1 MTTVV
6 TPQRH
11 RGRALRCVHFAWQD
25 LGTIPWPPKL
35 NSFAHT
41 TLYVGKF
48 KEDNKENRKED
59 ASAFATGRALGMW
72 DLSRVLGS
80 HPRGHRNTG
89 GQLSWL
95 HRIYDVRTLEERKSQ
110 AWQQIPA
117 ILAPRGGSRKIRS
130 LRVSWATQKL
140 PGQPEHGKTGLGHSL
155 SVEHL
160 PSTPQALRSSP
171 STRRKRQENMLCSPQ
186 ATSTSPVVTLW

>member
-1 MTTVV
+1 ML
-6 TPQRH
+6 QH
-11 RGRALRCVHFAWQD
+11 LLREGCLACETFLVYWVAI
-25 LGTIPWPPKL
+25 LE
-35 NSFAHT
+35 S
-41 TLYVGKF
+41 
-48 KEDNKENRKED
+48 
-59 ASAFATGRALGMW
+59 TGMP
-72 DLSRVLGS
+72 V
-80 HPRGHRNTG
+80 

-130 LRVSWATQKL
+130 LRVPWATQKL
-140 PGQPEHGKTGLGHSL
+140 PGQPEHGKTGLGRSV

-160 PSTPQALRSSP
+160 PSTPQALCSSP

-186 ATSTSPVVTLW
+186 ATDTSPAVAVSVSNHASGHRCSPTVWFNNGMGGLTLSLFWISEISPMHTHLFLMYFYAQ